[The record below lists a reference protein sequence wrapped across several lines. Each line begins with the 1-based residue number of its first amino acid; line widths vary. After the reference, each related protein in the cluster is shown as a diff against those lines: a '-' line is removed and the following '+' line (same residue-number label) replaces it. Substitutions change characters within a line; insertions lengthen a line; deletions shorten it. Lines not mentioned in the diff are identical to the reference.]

1 MDTQDELIM
10 QILHYFITKKN
21 YNPIILHGIKNEI
34 WLENMDAEYR
44 VVRIVS
50 NHIHNNEQLD
60 FDIFKTKKISH
71 QIKNKTLTFNLNILN
86 IYVDL
91 GDNVNLDEVKN
102 NNMKFLNIN
111 EMKDFK
117 KYKDVLELYPSI
129 DKEVK
134 NLEGMDLFM
143 KLTSDITKKTEKDAV
158 ENEKI
163 FSMKPP
169 IVTYILIAVN
179 IVVFLLMYVLG
190 NGSTDGATLAM
201 FGANNSVAVATYHEY
216 YRLFTAMFLH
226 IGFIHLACNMYALY
240 VIGPQI
246 ESFYGKVKFLIIYLV
261 GGVIGNLFANIFEIN
276 TIGAGASGA
285 IFALFGA
292 LLYFGYH
299 YRVYLGTVIRTQII
313 PVIVLNLLIGFTT
326 SGISNAAHIGGLIG
340 GTLISYAVGV
350 PKKSTISDSIHGTII
365 SILLIVFLV
374 YMSIFR

>member
-1 MDTQDELIM
+1 MEVQDELIM

-34 WLENMDAEYR
+34 WLENMDQKYR
-44 VVRIVS
+44 VVRIIS

-60 FDIFKTKKISH
+60 FDVFKTKRISR
-71 QIKNKTLTFNLNILN
+71 QIKNKTLTLNL
-86 IYVDL
+86 
-91 GDNVNLDEVKN
+91 DNVTNSH
-102 NNMKFLNIN
+102 MRFLNIN

-117 KYKDVLELYPSI
+117 NYKDVLELYPSI

-143 KLTSDITKKTEKDAV
+143 KLTSDITKKTEKDAI

-163 FSMKPP
+163 FSMKSP
-169 IVTYILIAVN
+169 IMTYLLIAINV
-179 IVVFLLMYVLG
+179 IVFLLMYVLG
-190 NGSTDGATLAM
+190 NGSTDVATLAK

-216 YRLFTAMFLH
+216 YRLFTSIFLH

-246 ESFYGKVKFLIIYLV
+246 ESFYGKAKFLIIYLL
-261 GGVIGNLFANIFEIN
+261 GGVIGNLFANIFEVN

-292 LLYFGYH
+292 MLYFGYH
-299 YRVYLGTVIRTQII
+299 YRVYLGRTQIL
-313 PVIVLNLLIGFTT
+313 PVIVLNLLIGFTS

-340 GTLISYAVGV
+340 GTLLSYALGV
-350 PKKSTISDSIHGTII
+350 PKKSKASDSIHGTIL

>member
-1 MDTQDELIM
+1 MEMQDELIM
-10 QILHYFITKKN
+10 QMLHYFITKKN

-34 WLENMDAEYR
+34 WLENMDQKYR
-44 VVRIVS
+44 VVRIIS

-60 FDIFKTKKISH
+60 FDIFKTKKISK
-71 QIKNKTLTFNLNILN
+71 QIKNKTLTLNLDILN

-91 GDNVNLDEVKN
+91 GENVDLNSVSN
-102 NNMKFLNIN
+102 SHMKFLNIN

-117 KYKDVLELYPSI
+117 KYKDVIELYPAI

-134 NLEGMDLFM
+134 SAEGMDLFM
-143 KLTSDITKKTEKDAV
+143 KLTSDITKKTEKDAI

-169 IVTYILIAVN
+169 VVTYILIAINVL
-179 IVVFLLMYVLG
+179 VFLLMYVIG
-190 NGSTDGATLAM
+190 NGSTDLNTLLY
-201 FGANNSVAVATYHEY
+201 FGANNSALVKIGDY
-216 YRLFTAMFLH
+216 YRLVTAIFLH

-246 ESFYGKVKFLIIYLV
+246 ESFYGKIKFLAIYLV
-261 GGVIGNLFANIFEIN
+261 GGIVGNLFANIFELN

-299 YRVYLGTVIRTQII
+299 YRVYLGTVIRTQIV
-313 PVIVLNLLIGFTT
+313 PVIVINLLIGFTS

-340 GTLISYAVGV
+340 GTVLAYALGV
-350 PKKSTISDSIHGTII
+350 PKKSSKIDSIHGTIVT
-365 SILLIVFLV
+365 ILLIGFLV
-374 YMSIFR
+374 YMSIFK